1 MLFTRDDDPFK
12 KSRWIEEKYARQ
24 LRQVAR
30 EIGLMTR
37 RHDPLTLSGLEALQQ
52 ALGRYA
58 HHIKPWALRIAEQTA
73 AALDRQDRAMWMR
86 QAREIHAGLKELI
99 ENQPA
104 GATLQDFLDRQV
116 HYITSL
122 PLEAGERVQALA
134 KEAVIGGRRHA
145 EIAAEIMR
153 SGEVS
158 ASRATLIARTEV
170 ARTASLLTQT
180 RAEAIG
186 ATHYVWRTSQD
197 SHVRASHKA
206 MQGQVCELAN
216 PPLLSDGTRTHPG
229 QIFNCRCTMRI
240 IVPDL

>member
-1 MLFTRDDDPFK
+1 MTRDEDPFK

-30 EIGLMTR
+30 EIGRMVR
-37 RHDPLTLSGLEALQQ
+37 RHDPLTLSGLDALQQ

-58 HHIKPWALRIAEQTA
+58 KHLQPWAAHIAQQTA
-73 AALDRQDRAMWMR
+73 AELDRQDKAMWRR
-86 QAREIHAGLKELI
+86 QSRQIGIGLKDLI

-104 GATLQDFLDRQV
+104 GATLQDFLDRQL
-116 HYITSL
+116 HYITGL
-122 PLEAGERVQALA
+122 PMDAAQRVQTLA
-134 KEAVIGGRRHA
+134 KEAVTGGKRPA

-158 ASRATLIARTEV
+158 AGRATLIARTEV

-180 RAEAIG
+180 RAESIG
-186 ATHYVWRTSQD
+186 ATHYIWRTSKD

-206 MQGQVCELAN
+206 MEGKVCELAN

-229 QIFNCRCTMRI
+229 QIYNCRCTMRV
-240 IVPDL
+240 IVPEIQ